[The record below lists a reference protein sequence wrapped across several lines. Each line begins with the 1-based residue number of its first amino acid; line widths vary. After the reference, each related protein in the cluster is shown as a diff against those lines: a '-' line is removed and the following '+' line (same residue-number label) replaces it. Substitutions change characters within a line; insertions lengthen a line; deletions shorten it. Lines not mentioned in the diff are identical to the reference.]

1 MFIYE
6 LQFTL
11 KPDAKPEELLRLFND
26 VAAPRF
32 RKIPGLT
39 SVTIVK
45 YTPAGSKPPG
55 WEYAYVEV
63 WESKEAHDSHS
74 RDQAETAELY
84 AKFGAMVDKR
94 SGAFATPVA
103 STK

>member
-11 KPDAKPEELLRLFND
+11 KPGTKPDELLRLFND

-45 YTPAGSKPPG
+45 YMPAGNKPPE

-63 WESKEAHDSHS
+63 WESREAHDSQA
-74 RDQAETAELY
+74 RGQAETAELY

>member
-11 KPDAKPEELLRLFND
+11 KPGTKPDELLRLFND

-45 YTPAGSKPPG
+45 HMSKCGKAG
-55 WEYAYVEV
+55 
-63 WESKEAHDSHS
+63 
-74 RDQAETAELY
+74 
-84 AKFGAMVDKR
+84 KR
-94 SGAFATPVA
+94 MIVKRVVKLRRQNCMQNSEQW
-103 STK
+103 